1 MQSPAILPSFAPE
14 SWIVLFVA
22 LGLFC
27 ELLIGPC
34 RAPSLLTDIWTR
46 LIASESQ
53 PRIDIAV
60 PEYATR
66 HRLSEEQRAATRTL
80 AAARKKLAESIE
92 KMEPPLPVGVRV
104 RECEVAAV
112 LAPRSHLFEEDWE
125 VPAVFSPAARRV
137 GASRFQQTT
146 DAASSLP
153 EKGMVHRLI
162 SPQKSSSSR
171 LDTTPIPTRHILNGT
186 PDASEFR
193 TTPGPSASAAAD
205 FSNISS
211 RQLAASP
218 PAFSHIARTTPLPV
232 PIDRS
237 KVSGGISMKVA
248 QRIREESSKEDKENF
263 QFRIVNRS

>member
-1 MQSPAILPSFAPE
+1 MQSPAILPSLAPE
-14 SWIVLFVA
+14 SWILFVA

-60 PEYATR
+60 PKYAAR

-92 KMEPPLPVGVRV
+92 RMEPPLPVGVRMH
-104 RECEVAAV
+104 ECEVAAV

-137 GASRFQQTT
+137 GASRLQQTS

-153 EKGMVHRLI
+153 EKEMLHRLI
-162 SPQKSSSSR
+162 YLRKSSSR

-193 TTPGPSASAAAD
+193 TTPGRSASAAAD

-218 PAFSHIARTTPLPV
+218 PALSHIARTAPLPV